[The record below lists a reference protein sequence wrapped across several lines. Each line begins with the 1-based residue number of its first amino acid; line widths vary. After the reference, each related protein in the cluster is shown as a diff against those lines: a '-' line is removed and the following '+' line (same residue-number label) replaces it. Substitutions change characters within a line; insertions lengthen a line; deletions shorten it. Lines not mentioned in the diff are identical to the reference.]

1 MILRLLLIVSSIG
14 MLSSSVANLKAD
26 VIDENQVMLVYDSK
40 NKNGNKNGKKSID
53 ALQRSLT
60 STNLKVRT
68 LEQSKYRKGMLNT
81 DYLGVITMINWPEV
95 GIVNQEFINDRDK
108 FQGTKLHI
116 GDGLTRKEI
125 EQLEIKVEKK
135 YQQQLI
141 LETENDRELLPFN
154 ESIILVTDHS
164 KEAKVV
170 GTLSTQK
177 KMDINYP
184 FGIIN
189 HNQGYLPFFETHDA
203 IFLQSISL
211 ISKLFDRSGKFKPL
225 LTFSELTPY
234 SNLSLLDDL
243 SKFCYQNEI
252 PFAISVV
259 SIDKNTEMKAFDR
272 FAAALRNVERR
283 GGIIFLKTPEVST
296 AGDKNG
302 KILEQTFFSYI
313 VSLARHQVFPVG
325 ISSDGFWNQDKVLR
339 NNSLIY
345 ADHWLMLPNGKT
357 TTYVNQD
364 DISDISKQSFLG
376 IPIDSLKNINKN
388 SSVNFDVPTA
398 LTIAFPT

>member
-1 MILRLLLIVSSIG
+1 LFNHCS
-14 MLSSSVANLKAD
+14 
-26 VIDENQVMLVYDSK
+26 
-40 NKNGNKNGKKSID
+40 
-53 ALQRSLT
+53 
-60 STNLKVRT
+60 
-68 LEQSKYRKGMLNT
+68 
-81 DYLGVITMINWPEV
+81 
-95 GIVNQEFINDRDK
+95 
-108 FQGTKLHI
+108 
-116 GDGLTRKEI
+116 
-125 EQLEIKVEKK
+125 IKVSYSE
-135 YQQQLI
+135 I
-141 LETENDRELLPFN
+141 NF
-154 ESIILVTDHS
+154 DHS

-357 TTYVNQD
+357 ATYVNQD
-364 DISDISKQSFLG
+364 DISDVSKQSFLG
-376 IPIDSLKNINKN
+376 IPVDSLKNINKN

-398 LTIAFPT
+398 LTIPFPNSEKGLKRVKNEIRNMNLIWFDPVTDNLQSLIQTDTTVLQYRQGAYFANGKTEDIQDTKLLLNKQFSDGKPKSLFRGFFRVQGNILMIFFGLITVVLLVFIFIGRRIYWNRLKR